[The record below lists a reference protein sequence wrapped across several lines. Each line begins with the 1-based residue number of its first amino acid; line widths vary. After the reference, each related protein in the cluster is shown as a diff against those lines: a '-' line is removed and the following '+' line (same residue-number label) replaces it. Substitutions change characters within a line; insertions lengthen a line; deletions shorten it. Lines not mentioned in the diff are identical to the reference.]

1 MKCAYCA
8 EEILDEATVCRFCGA
23 TREGEVWIPA
33 LIAGR
38 EVAAQKGHTPK
49 GQTPK
54 GHTTIRLS
62 GVFFIAGGLFE
73 LTSLTSSAPLFGD
86 MRSGPWVVLYHLVY
100 SLMYIIA
107 GLGLWRAC
115 NWTLKFMVG
124 LASFVTLDKVIYLFD
139 DAARKAELKP
149 VRKLVGSIVDEG
161 VLFQVTLGVVA
172 LSVLGM
178 WGFVLY
184 LYFRREYFSG
194 TGE

>member
-8 EEILDEATVCRFCGA
+8 EEIQDEATVCRFCGA

-33 LIAGR
+33 SIAGR
-38 EVAAQKGHTPK
+38 EVAPPKGH
-49 GQTPK
+49 TPK
-54 GHTTIRLS
+54 GHTTIRLA
-62 GVFFIAGGLFE
+62 GVFFVAGGLFE

-100 SLMYIIA
+100 SVIYIIA

-115 NWTLKFMVG
+115 SWTLTFMVG

-149 VRKLVGSIVDEG
+149 VRKLVGSIADEA